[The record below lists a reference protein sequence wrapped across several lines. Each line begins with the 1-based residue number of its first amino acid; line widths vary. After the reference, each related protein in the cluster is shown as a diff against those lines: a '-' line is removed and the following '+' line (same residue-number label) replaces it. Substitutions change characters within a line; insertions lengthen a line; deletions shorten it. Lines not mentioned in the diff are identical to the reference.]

1 MNYPHSTRKLALAV
15 AVASSVLLAGCD
27 IGNDDVV
34 VPPPSET
41 TTFEPGVAPRFNPFI
56 SDVPFN
62 IDLLFSGTTDGT
74 ALVNQPDNAVVSA
87 LNDLDGFSTTAYF
100 DIAYDGSIDPLS
112 VVAKGGVAAGQNV
125 FLVPLDTGT
134 GDALDFAS
142 IVGPDVAAAT
152 AFTFSKVSASVV
164 SLDGGTNNVLRVAPE
179 EPLLPAKKYLVFTTN
194 TITDAAGNPTTS
206 SGSYF
211 AIKDTTNTLLNPALL
226 PVRSL
231 INNAWEAVA
240 GGFIQAVSGGAITAD
255 AAKDSITVAY
265 SFTTTDPHKPL
276 LAMAAPRA
284 ALLSQKI
291 ATEEV
296 QVEIAGEIAAQMA
309 SAPVQSQIADLTA
322 LLMAGDPELTLEA
335 AQAQATQ
342 TVLDNVTEAV
352 IDTTKQLILAELATL
367 DAGLTLMDPDR
378 VDGLSTPKARE
389 IDIRQM
395 ARVDISDL
403 APPGALDPE
412 VANLYTG
419 YIKLPSYLS
428 VANPAV
434 DFDPSFLVKN
444 WEADLGL
451 ASAIDAE
458 VPADSDGTY
467 NVTYRY
473 PFAEPKA
480 MEAVPLQVTMPH
492 PDVVATAYQG
502 TPLEGLSCS
511 VAQSVQGNPGYPVV
525 MYIHGITSDRT
536 SVVALA
542 HSLASQ
548 CVATVAID
556 LPVHGVA
563 ATSPYADGLNIE
575 RAPFAALYADAEPRE
590 RHYNI
595 YSNNNTPAPM
605 QFAELIDPLD
615 PDAGMTAA
623 VGGSGGFFINLGR
636 LQNTRDNL
644 RQGVMDMLNLNASL
658 GEIAKR
664 NLDGDN
670 DSGTPLFDL
679 TKVYVVGVSLGGA
692 VGTVFTSVN
701 QQAIEADLQ
710 AGAELNLNPIAG
722 FVASTPAS
730 QLAQVIINSEFIGPQ
745 IVAGLAANDV
755 VQGTSDFE
763 KFAYVAQST
772 VDSGDP
778 VNFAKSLQLSGV
790 PALIQQI
797 VGGGDA
803 SLLGDT
809 KVYTADKVVPNSV
822 AGVPLVGTTP
832 LAALMGAE
840 LVGPGAQDLTA
851 GNGLVNLTIGHH
863 ASLLRPSEDG
873 VAAATTGENIATAEL
888 QTQVVS
894 FVLSA
899 ASQVA
904 VGSAP
909 SNTNTAAQFIEAPA
923 P

>member
-27 IGNDDVV
+27 TSTEKVV
-34 VPPPSET
+34 APPASDASSYV
-41 TTFEPGVAPRFNPFI
+41 PGVAPRFNPFI

-74 ALVNQPDNAVVSA
+74 ALVNQADNAVVSA

-100 DIAYDGSIDPLS
+100 DIAFDGSIDPLS
-112 VVAKGGVAAGQNV
+112 VVAKGGVGAGQNV

-142 IVGPDVAAAT
+142 IVGPDVPAAT

-164 SLDGGTNNVLRVAPE
+164 SLDGGTNNVLRIAPE

-211 AIKDTTNTLLNPALL
+211 AIKDTTNTTLNPALL
-226 PVRSL
+226 PVRTL
-231 INNAWEAVA
+231 INTAWEAVA
-240 GGFIQAVSGGAITAD
+240 GGFINAVSGGAISVDD
-255 AAKDSITVAY
+255 AKASITVSY

-284 ALLSQKI
+284 AI
-291 ATEEV
+291 AKL
-296 QVEIAGEIAAQMA
+296 QIDAGVEPA
-309 SAPVQSQIADLTA
+309 TA
-322 LLMAGDPELTLEA
+322 VGN
-335 AQAQATQ
+335 
-342 TVLDNVTEAV
+342 VLG
-352 IDTTKQLILAELATL
+352 L
-367 DAGLTLMDPDR
+367 DAAGL
-378 VDGLSTPKARE
+378 LSTPKERDL
-389 IDIRQM
+389 DIVQ
-395 ARVDISDL
+395 ATAVDISAL
-403 APPGALDPE
+403 TGGALAAG
-412 VANLYTG
+412 VGNLYTG
-419 YIKLPSYLS
+419 YIELPSYQP
-428 VANPAV
+428 VASTAV
-434 DFDPSFLVKN
+434 AFDPTFLVGN
-444 WEADLGL
+444 WTADLTL
-451 ASAIDAE
+451 AGQLGQT

-473 PFAEPKA
+473 PFAEKKA
-480 MEAVPLQVTMPH
+480 DEAVPLQVTMPN
-492 PDVVATAYQG
+492 PSVVPSFGVDAG
-502 TPLEGLSCS
+502 GPGVDLSC
-511 VAQSVQGNPGYPVV
+511 AQLQGLQGNPGYPVV
-525 MYIHGITSDRT
+525 MYLHGITSDRT

-542 HSLASQ
+542 HALAGQ

-563 ATSPYADGLNIE
+563 ANSPYADLLNIE
-575 RAPFAALYADAEPRE
+575 RDPTLVAEYAAAEPRE
-590 RHYNI
+590 RHYNV
-595 YSNNNTPAPM
+595 YSNNNVPTPM
-605 QFAELIDPLD
+605 DFDGD
-615 PDAGMTAA
+615 

-658 GEIAKR
+658 GKIAKK
-664 NLDGDN
+664 NLDN
-670 DSGTPLFDL
+670 DGNSGTPLFDL
-679 TKVYVVGVSLGGA
+679 SKVYVVGVSLGGA

-701 QQAIEADLQ
+701 EQAIQADQ
-710 AGAELNLNPIAG
+710 DAGLPSNLNPIAG

-730 QLAQVIINSEFIGPQ
+730 QLAQVIINSQAIGPQ
-745 IVAGLAANDV
+745 IVAGLAANGV

-763 KFAYVAQST
+763 KFAYAAQST

-873 VAAATTGENIATAEL
+873 VTPATTGENIATAEL

-899 ASQVA
+899 AAQVA